1 MEYSHRVSEVL
12 YVGLCRDKRIGTPT
26 EVAIRREMMDME
38 EMIER
43 PVHIYRGCMIMKSG
57 SHREGFRFTSS
68 DRDVMCWPSNFRLI
82 CDPSQFTEF
91 NSADASRKNILL
103 VENSECPPGF
113 VRLQLLTQ
121 KENLGVFS
129 NSAEPHWRVPVYI
142 SSSLFLTC
150 AGFLIINSV
159 NIGRMNGH
167 GPVNNFKIEDI
178 EFDVGMCLAC
188 HYWPP
193 TAFAWIE
200 RCKQKGW
207 PMHKELEEIRSKGC
221 HMMPIGLTPLHE
233 NRLDWRLSFSL
244 AEQKLVYSMNHTQF
258 LCYGLLKLFLKEVLP
273 AKKKDNLICSYFL
286 KTILFWEI
294 QNNPDNSYWCPSNL
308 LPCFWACFKHL
319 YLCVLKSNCPNFFI
333 PENNMFKRK
342 IVGSLRLEL
351 LSILNHCYELGE
363 GCLLQ
368 SSTLNSILSQALF
381 SQLFVI
387 PFIEVHRISENDIG
401 SCVRCELYTEIAP
414 EMTLPKEGTFVLLN
428 SITTLSQQPLSHVQ
442 SLTLQYATAKCLVY
456 TAFTLANQSAFNTNK
471 SLYRRDRKIINMLKL
486 ASRIGPVSQLLYLG
500 IYYYSTGRYRK
511 ALTITELCHQRL
523 SKPNVTFNVIDKS
536 GHLLSLSDKMN
547 KSWMDCIL
555 FLGTIAF
562 LKEMLLESLICKQTS
577 LFIPPIVMLHM
588 LFVLSNHKLH
598 KRSKCQ
604 LSLTN
609 LQRLLL
615 QDDGRNVP
623 LEYRDISWQI
633 LGICQYVVG
642 DLHEAVQSYKQSMR
656 EKEYHKIQDAAKY
669 RIAFSLNRLVKKCAK
684 KEIIS

>member
-1 MEYSHRVSEVL
+1 
-12 YVGLCRDKRIGTPT
+12 
-26 EVAIRREMMDME
+26 
-38 EMIER
+38 
-43 PVHIYRGCMIMKSG
+43 
-57 SHREGFRFTSS
+57 
-68 DRDVMCWPSNFRLI
+68 
-82 CDPSQFTEF
+82 
-91 NSADASRKNILL
+91 
-103 VENSECPPGF
+103 
-113 VRLQLLTQ
+113 
-121 KENLGVFS
+121 
-129 NSAEPHWRVPVYI
+129 
-142 SSSLFLTC
+142 
-150 AGFLIINSV
+150 
-159 NIGRMNGH
+159 
-167 GPVNNFKIEDI
+167 
-178 EFDVGMCLAC
+178 
-188 HYWPP
+188 
-193 TAFAWIE
+193 
-200 RCKQKGW
+200 
-207 PMHKELEEIRSKGC
+207 
-221 HMMPIGLTPLHE
+221 
-233 NRLDWRLSFSL
+233 
-244 AEQKLVYSMNHTQF
+244 
-258 LCYGLLKLFLKEVLP
+258 
-273 AKKKDNLICSYFL
+273 
-286 KTILFWEI
+286 
-294 QNNPDNSYWCPSNL
+294 
-308 LPCFWACFKHL
+308 
-319 YLCVLKSNCPNFFI
+319 
-333 PENNMFKRK
+333 MFKRK

-351 LSILNHCYELGE
+351 LSILNHYYELGE

-381 SQLFVI
+381 SQLFVK
-387 PFIEVHRISENDIG
+387 PFIEGHRISENDIG
-401 SCVRCELYTEIAP
+401 NCVRCELYTEIAP

-456 TAFTLANQSAFNTNK
+456 TTFTLANQSAFNTNK

-500 IYYYSTGRYRK
+500 IYYYSKGRYRK

-615 QDDGRNVP
+615 QDDGRSVP